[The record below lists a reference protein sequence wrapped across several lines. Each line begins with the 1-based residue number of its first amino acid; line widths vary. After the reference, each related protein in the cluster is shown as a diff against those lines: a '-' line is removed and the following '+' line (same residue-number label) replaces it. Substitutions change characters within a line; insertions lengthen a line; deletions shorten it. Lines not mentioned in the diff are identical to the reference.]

1 MCTSIALS
9 DKDFYFGRNLDLE
22 YRFGEKIVITPRN
35 FQFEFRHREPINS
48 HYAII
53 GIANITDGQPLYAE
67 AANEKGLCI
76 AGLNFPENA
85 CYSDFP
91 TSGKENLCAFELI
104 WRLLSTCE
112 NVNEAEIILKKAV
125 IVSTPFRS
133 DMPSAPLHWHIA
145 DKDRSI
151 VLECTK
157 DGAKIYEN
165 PVGVLTNNPPFD
177 YHMTNLRNYINLTP
191 KSPENRFCE
200 SLDIKPYGQ
209 GMGALGLPGDS
220 SPASRFVRAS
230 FCKMNMPK
238 FESEEET
245 VCHFFRILDNVAMV
259 KGTVITPEGKQ
270 DYTTYSCCIN
280 ASKGIYYYKT
290 YENINIS
297 AVNLFNEDLDKSE
310 LYIFEPD
317 REFAPK
323 THN

>member
-35 FQFEFRHREPINS
+35 FQFEFRHRKPIAS

-53 GIANITDGQPLYAE
+53 GMANVTDGQPLYAE

-76 AGLNFPENA
+76 AGLNFPGNA
-85 CYSDFP
+85 CYQDFHV
-91 TSGKENLCAFELI
+91 SGKENLCAFELI
-104 WRLLSTCE
+104 WRILSTCDS
-112 NVNEAEIILKKAV
+112 VSEAENILKKAV

-145 DKDRSI
+145 DKNRSI
-151 VLECTK
+151 VLEFTK
-157 DGAKIYEN
+157 DGAKIHEN

-177 YHMTNLRNYINLTP
+177 YHMTNLTNYINISP
-191 KSPENRFCE
+191 NSPENRFCE

-220 SPASRFVRAS
+220 SPASRFVRAA
-230 FCKMNMPK
+230 FCKMNLPK
-238 FESEEET
+238 FENEEET
-245 VCHFFRILDNVAMV
+245 VCHFFRILDNVSMV
-259 KGTVITPEGKQ
+259 KGTVITPQGKQ

-297 AVNLFNEDLDKSE
+297 AVSLFSEDLNKSE
-310 LYIFEPD
+310 LTVFEPE
-317 REFAPK
+317 RKFTAEYQ
-323 THN
+323 N

>member
-1 MCTSIALS
+1 MCTSIALN
-9 DKDFYFGRNLDLE
+9 DKNFYFGRNLDLE

-35 FQFEFRHREPINS
+35 FQFEFRHIEPINS

-53 GIANITDGQPLYAE
+53 GMANVTDGQPLYAE

-76 AGLNFPENA
+76 AGLNFPGNA
-85 CYSDFP
+85 YYPDYP
-91 TSGKENLCAFELI
+91 VNGKENIAAFELI

-112 NVNEAEIILKKAV
+112 SVNEAKDLLEKSA

-145 DKDRSI
+145 DKDCSI
-151 VLECTK
+151 VVECTK
-157 DGAKIYEN
+157 GSMKIYDN

-177 YHMTNLRNYINLTP
+177 YQMANLTNYVNITA
-191 KSPENRFCE
+191 KSPENRFSE
-200 SLDIKPYGQ
+200 RLDIKPYGQ
-209 GMGALGLPGDS
+209 GMGAIGLPGDS
-220 SPASRFVRAS
+220 SPASRFVRAT
-230 FCKMNMPK
+230 FCKMNLPE
-238 FESEEET
+238 FESENDA

-280 ASKGIYYYKT
+280 VSKGIYYYKT

-310 LYIFEPD
+310 LYIFDPN

>member
-35 FQFEFRHREPINS
+35 FQFEFRHIEPINS

-53 GIANITDGQPLYAE
+53 GMANVTDGQPLYAE

-76 AGLNFPENA
+76 AGLNFPGNA
-85 CYSDFP
+85 YYSDYP
-91 TSGKENLCAFELI
+91 VSGKENIAAFELI

-112 NVNEAEIILKKAV
+112 NVNDAKALLQKTA
-125 IVSTPFRS
+125 IVSTDFRS
-133 DMPSAPLHWHIA
+133 DMPSAPLHWHVA
-145 DKDRSI
+145 DKEHSI

-157 DGAKIYEN
+157 DGMKIFNN
-165 PVGVLTNNPPFD
+165 PVGVLTNTPPFD
-177 YHMTNLRNYINLTP
+177 YQMINLSNYINVTP
-191 KSPENRFCE
+191 NSPENRFSK
-200 SLDIKPYGQ
+200 SLTLTPYGQ

-220 SPASRFVRAS
+220 SPASRFVRAA
-230 FCKMNMPK
+230 FCKMNLPE
-238 FESEEET
+238 FENEGQA

-259 KGTVITPEGKQ
+259 KGTVITPQGKQ
-270 DYTTYSCCIN
+270 DCTTYSCCVN

-297 AVNLFNEDLDKSE
+297 AVNLFNQDLDKSE

-317 REFAPK
+317 REFAP
-323 THN
+323 TPQN

>member
-145 DKDRSI
+145 DKERSI

-310 LYIFEPD
+310 LYVFEPD